1 MIEFIEKE
9 RYYDDSAFTGQC
21 WMYPTF
27 MVKDGIEYFMWNRR
41 EPDDSWKI
49 KEREGQKA
57 ELLANDG
64 AYFHFHGIYADPFD
78 MLTEMEQRGH
88 TFTEPDNL
96 FVDCCENPKRGGGFV
111 DFHGNRNEVSAAFH
125 YRIYDMALIERIRTA
140 VTRIIERSR
149 ENSILTKQEL
159 RVQLQQGH
167 TLNDL
172 LAFGPGQDC
181 EIFKADKF
189 YPGDVVVYIPDVALN
204 HIPLDRQIK
213 DPEEL
218 EEVLSQCYTGQ
229 DFIDECHG
237 DTEKAERLFCYCNW
251 QHPSSAVDELD
262 DDGEES

>member
-57 ELLANDG
+57 ELLANGG
-64 AYFHFHGIYADPFD
+64 AYFHFHGIYTDPFE
-78 MLTEMEQRGH
+78 MLAEMERRGH

-96 FVDCCENPKRGGGFV
+96 FADCHETGGFV
-111 DFHGNRNEVSAAFH
+111 DFHGNRNEVSAVFH
-125 YRIYDMALIERIRTA
+125 YRIYDKALIERIRAA
-140 VTRIIERSR
+140 VARIIERSKYSVLAR
-149 ENSILTKQEL
+149 EKLKL
-159 RVQLQQGH
+159 QLQQGH

-189 YPGDVVVYIPDVALN
+189 YPGDVVIYVPDVTLN
-204 HIPLDRQIK
+204 HIPLDRPIT
-213 DPEEL
+213 DPEEFS
-218 EEVLSQCYTGQ
+218 EVLSNCYTG
-229 DFIDECHG
+229 
-237 DTEKAERLFCYCNW
+237 
-251 QHPSSAVDELD
+251 
-262 DDGEES
+262 

>member
-9 RYYDDSAFTGQC
+9 RYYNDSAFTGQC

-57 ELLANDG
+57 ELLANKG
-64 AYFHFHGIYADPFD
+64 SHFHFHGIYADPFE
-78 MLTEMEQRGH
+78 MLAEIERRGH

-96 FVDCCENPKRGGGFV
+96 FVDCRETGGFV

-125 YRIYDMALIERIRTA
+125 YRIYDKALIERIRTA
-140 VTRIIERSR
+140 VALIIERS
-149 ENSILTKQEL
+149 SVMTKQEL
-159 RVQLQQGH
+159 WSQLQQGH
-167 TLNDL
+167 VLNDL

-181 EIFKADKF
+181 EIFKNDRF
-189 YPGDVVVYIPDVALN
+189 YPGDVVIYVPDVTLN
-204 HIPLDRQIK
+204 HIPLDRPIT
-213 DPEEL
+213 DPEKFSEI
-218 EEVLSQCYTGQ
+218 LSNCYTGQ
-229 DFIDECHG
+229 DFINECHG
-237 DTEKAERLFCYCNW
+237 DAEKAEHLFWYCDW
-251 QHPSSAVDELD
+251 QHPSSAVDELA